1 MPLAPLTLI
10 AATQVVSMLARIS
23 VFLMIFALAGYIIYA
38 VFRFYQ
44 LWSARSERDVLEQLD
59 DEARALQALA
69 ATKARLLRDIKDLE
83 FDFQT
88 GHLSDDDY
96 KALRGKLERQAIA
109 TLKRLDEQRGEV
121 DYDDV
126 IDREYAARFG
136 RRAEPSAKPA
146 ASPQAEASASPA
158 AAKAV
163 AAAPAKAASSS
174 KATAPG
180 VACGSCGHSNAPGAR
195 FCSECG
201 GALSKPRF
209 CHECGASLQENA
221 KFCAECGT
229 PARHAVATRSA
240 QAVGQ
245 ESQA

>member
-1 MPLAPLTLI
+1 MPLAPLTLL
-10 AATQVVSMLARIS
+10 AAAQVASMLARIS
-23 VFLMIFALAGYIIYA
+23 VFLMIFALAGYVIYA
-38 VFRFYQ
+38 IFRFYQ
-44 LWSARSERDVLEQLD
+44 LWSARSERDILEQLD
-59 DEARALQALA
+59 DEARELQALA

-96 KALRGKLERQAIA
+96 KTLRGKLERQAIA
-109 TLKRLDEQRGEV
+109 TLKRLDERRGEV

-136 RRAEPSAKPA
+136 KRSEQGAKPA
-146 ASPQAEASASPA
+146 ASLRAEALAAPKAVPAPKTAAPDPKPA
-158 AAKAV
+158 AAR
-163 AAAPAKAASSS
+163 
-174 KATAPG
+174 G

-195 FCSECG
+195 CCSECG